1 MDSELPFDAVTR
13 AALLENQ
20 RQRVAMSRK
29 LLAAYKVRDMMAVDA
44 AQAELTALHADA
56 VEIQCAGL
64 RRAQG
69 AA

>member
-1 MDSELPFDAVTR
+1 MDSELPFDDETR

-56 VEIQCAGL
+56 VEIQCDGL